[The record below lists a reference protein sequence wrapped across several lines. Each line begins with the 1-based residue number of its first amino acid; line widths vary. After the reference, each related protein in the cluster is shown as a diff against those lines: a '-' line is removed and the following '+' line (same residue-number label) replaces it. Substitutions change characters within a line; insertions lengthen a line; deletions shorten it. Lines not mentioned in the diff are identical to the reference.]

1 MGTQHPYYFDYMAAT
16 PMDPNVAK
24 YMHEIITNP
33 MLNANP
39 SSLHPAGQ
47 TAQKY
52 ITEAKLNMLSILH
65 ASAQDE
71 LIWTSGATEAINLSL
86 IGASN
91 AYRHNGKHIISLTT
105 EHHATLETLAHLKKQ
120 GYDITLVPV
129 DKDGLVNIQVLK
141 KAIRS
146 DTILMSIC
154 HINNEIGVVQDIDS
168 IGAIAKETGILL
180 HVDAAQSIGKINL
193 DLQKT
198 YVDYMSFSANKCYG
212 PKGIGALYVRQKPK
226 RRLTPIIHGGKQ
238 QNGIRSGT
246 IALPLACAMA
256 KSWQEAA
263 QRLTSDT
270 ENITELSNYIRNE
283 LSPKIIIHGHKTKR
297 IPHNIMI
304 SLPESVH
311 IDSVNGI
318 RDQFNLSSAAA
329 CNSAQSSHVLAAIGV
344 PYQQQQRALRIS
356 LGRWSNKKDCQDL
369 IEAINKCLPG

>member
-105 EHHATLETLAHLKKQ
+105 EHHATLETLAYLKKQ

-168 IGAIAKETGILL
+168 IGAIAK
-180 HVDAAQSIGKINL
+180 
-193 DLQKT
+193 
-198 YVDYMSFSANKCYG
+198 
-212 PKGIGALYVRQKPK
+212 
-226 RRLTPIIHGGKQ
+226 
-238 QNGIRSGT
+238 
-246 IALPLACAMA
+246 
-256 KSWQEAA
+256 
-263 QRLTSDT
+263 
-270 ENITELSNYIRNE
+270 
-283 LSPKIIIHGHKTKR
+283 
-297 IPHNIMI
+297 
-304 SLPESVH
+304 
-311 IDSVNGI
+311 
-318 RDQFNLSSAAA
+318 
-329 CNSAQSSHVLAAIGV
+329 
-344 PYQQQQRALRIS
+344 
-356 LGRWSNKKDCQDL
+356 
-369 IEAINKCLPG
+369 

>member
-1 MGTQHPYYFDYMAAT
+1 M
-16 PMDPNVAK
+16 V
-24 YMHEIITNP
+24 
-33 MLNANP
+33 
-39 SSLHPAGQ
+39 
-47 TAQKY
+47 
-52 ITEAKLNMLSILH
+52 
-65 ASAQDE
+65 
-71 LIWTSGATEAINLSL
+71 
-86 IGASN
+86 
-91 AYRHNGKHIISLTT
+91 
-105 EHHATLETLAHLKKQ
+105 
-120 GYDITLVPV
+120 
-129 DKDGLVNIQVLK
+129 
-141 KAIRS
+141 
-146 DTILMSIC
+146 C
-154 HINNEIGVVQDIDS
+154 
-168 IGAIAKETGILL
+168 
-180 HVDAAQSIGKINL
+180 
-193 DLQKT
+193 
-198 YVDYMSFSANKCYG
+198 FSAHKCYG